1 MKTVLI
7 TGAAGH
13 LGKVTV
19 LTFLENGYRV
29 IAVGNHPEP
38 PQPALANKPY
48 HFFQVNLSEEA
59 QTTLFS
65 QKLLLEFP
73 ELEAVLFLAG
83 GFGMGNLTATGSE
96 ELHQMFALNFETAF
110 YLSRSVI
117 RHLQDKGY
125 GRLVYIGAR
134 PALDPAAGK
143 NMIAYT
149 LSKTLLLK
157 LAELIN
163 AETRGTNVVASV
175 VVPSTLDTPVNRSA
189 MPNAD
194 PSGWVKPEAF
204 AELILFICSEKG
216 MALREPV
223 YKIYNNA

>member
-19 LTFLENGYRV
+19 HKFLENGYQV
-29 IAVGNHPEP
+29 IAVGNHPET

-48 HFFQVNLSEEA
+48 YFFQVNLSDEV
-59 QTTLFS
+59 QTAEFS
-65 QKLLLEFP
+65 RKLLSEFP
-73 ELEAVLFLAG
+73 ELEAVLLLAG
-83 GFGMGNLTATGSE
+83 GFSMGNLAATGSE

-110 YLSRSVI
+110 YLSRSVTN
-117 RHLQDKGY
+117 HLQHKGY
-125 GRLVYIGAR
+125 GRLVFIGAR

-143 NMIAYT
+143 NMIAYA

-175 VVPSTLDTPVNRSA
+175 VIPSTLDTPVNRSA
-189 MPNAD
+189 MPDAD
-194 PSGWVKPEAF
+194 PSGWVKPEAI
-204 AELILFICSEKG
+204 ADLLLFICSEKG